1 MFDFKFD
8 WCKEM
13 ECGVKAIDDQH
24 QILVRIG
31 RDMEQ
36 LIMNGCQNA
45 TSKEL
50 LNIVCELREYTS
62 YHFYTEE
69 DLMAKYNYP
78 MSDKHKASHV
88 EFRSNILNINLPLL
102 GKHPEQVLP
111 QIKIHLQDFLF
122 NHILIE
128 DQELVRYI
136 KTCANE

>member
-1 MFDFKFD
+1 MISNLI
-8 WCKEM
+8 
-13 ECGVKAIDDQH
+13 GVKKWNAASRPLTTSIKYSS
-24 QILVRIG
+24 VSAV
-31 RDMEQ
+31 EQ

-128 DQELVRYI
+128 DQELGRYI

>member
-24 QILVRIG
+24 QILFRIG

-111 QIKIHLQDFLF
+111 QIKIHLQDFL
-122 NHILIE
+122 
-128 DQELVRYI
+128 DRKSVV
-136 KTCANE
+136 